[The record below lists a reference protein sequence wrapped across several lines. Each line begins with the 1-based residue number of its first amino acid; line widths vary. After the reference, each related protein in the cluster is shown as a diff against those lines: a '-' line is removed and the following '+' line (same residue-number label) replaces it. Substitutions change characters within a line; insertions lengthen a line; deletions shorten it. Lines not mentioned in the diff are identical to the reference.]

1 MSRVAQHKPNK
12 TLTKKKREFCE
23 EYVLTGNGTRSYMKA
38 FGKTEEEYKLCSV
51 EANRLLKKE
60 EVINYIADLTKQKN
74 PLLTQEWLCD
84 RLLEIINNP
93 ESKEQDR
100 LKAIDMLLKSLGAYT
115 TNQNINAKV
124 EGNLETVIKV
134 TIEED
139 DSDE

>member
-1 MSRVAQHKPNK
+1 MAQHKKDK

-38 FGKTEEEYKLCSV
+38 FAKSEEDYSICAV

-60 EVINYIADLTKQKN
+60 EIINYIAELTKQKN

-84 RLLEIINNP
+84 RLLVIINNP
-93 ESKEQDR
+93 ETKEQDR

-115 TNQNINAKV
+115 TNQNINANV
-124 EGNLETVIKV
+124 TGQQTI
-134 TIEED
+134 TIEITDSEED
-139 DSDE
+139 EDNE

>member
-1 MSRVAQHKPNK
+1 MAQHKKDK

-38 FGKTEEEYKLCSV
+38 FGKSEEDYSICAV

-60 EVINYIADLTKQKN
+60 EIINYIAELTKQKN

-84 RLLEIINNP
+84 RLLVIINNP
-93 ESKEQDR
+93 ETKEQDR

-115 TNQNINAKV
+115 TNQNINANV
-124 EGNLETVIKV
+124 TGQQTI
-134 TIEED
+134 TIEITDSEED
-139 DSDE
+139 EDND

>member
-1 MSRVAQHKPNK
+1 MAQHKKDK

-38 FGKTEEEYKLCSV
+38 FGKSEDDYSICAV

-60 EVINYIADLTKQKN
+60 EIINYIAELTKQKN

-84 RLLEIINNP
+84 RLLVIINNP
-93 ESKEQDR
+93 ETKEQDR

-115 TNQNINAKV
+115 TNQNINANIS
-124 EGNLETVIKV
+124 GQQTI
-134 TIEED
+134 TIEITDSEED
-139 DSDE
+139 EDND

>member
-1 MSRVAQHKPNK
+1 MAQHKKDK

-38 FGKTEEEYKLCSV
+38 FGKSEEDYSICAV

-60 EVINYIADLTKQKN
+60 EIINYIAELTKQKN

-84 RLLEIINNP
+84 RLLVIINNP
-93 ESKEQDR
+93 ETKEQDR

-115 TNQNINAKV
+115 TNQNINANIS
-124 EGNLETVIKV
+124 GQQTI
-134 TIEED
+134 TIEITDSEED
-139 DSDE
+139 EDND

>member
-1 MSRVAQHKPNK
+1 MAQHKKDK

-38 FGKTEEEYKLCSV
+38 FGKSEEDYSICAV

-60 EVINYIADLTKQKN
+60 EIINYIAELTKQKS

-84 RLLEIINNP
+84 RLLVIINNP
-93 ESKEQDR
+93 ETKEQDR

-115 TNQNINAKV
+115 TNQNINANV
-124 EGNLETVIKV
+124 TGQQTI
-134 TIEED
+134 TIEITDSEED
-139 DSDE
+139 EDND

>member
-1 MSRVAQHKPNK
+1 MAQHKK
-12 TLTKKKREFCE
+12 DRTLTKKKREFCE

-38 FGKTEEEYKLCSV
+38 YGKREDQYKLCATESCKM
-51 EANRLLKKE
+51 LKDE
-60 EVINYIADLTKQKN
+60 QIINYIAELTKQKN

-100 LKAIDMLLKSLGAYT
+100 LKAIDMLLKCLGAYT

-124 EGNLETVIKV
+124 EGNVETVIKV
-134 TIEED
+134 TIED
-139 DSDE
+139 DTDE

>member
-1 MSRVAQHKPNK
+1 MAQHKKDK

-38 FGKTEEEYKLCSV
+38 FGKSEEDYSICAV

-60 EVINYIADLTKQKN
+60 EIINYIAELTKQKN

-84 RLLEIINNP
+84 RLLVIINNP
-93 ESKEQDR
+93 ETKEQDR

-115 TNQNINAKV
+115 TNQNINANV
-124 EGNLETVIKV
+124 SGQQTI
-134 TIEED
+134 TIEITDSEED
-139 DSDE
+139 EDNE

>member
-1 MSRVAQHKPNK
+1 MAQHKKDK

-38 FGKTEEEYKLCSV
+38 FGKSEDDYSICAV

-60 EVINYIADLTKQKN
+60 EIINYIAELTKQKN

-84 RLLEIINNP
+84 RLLVIINNP
-93 ESKEQDR
+93 ETKEQDR

-115 TNQNINAKV
+115 TNQNINANV
-124 EGNLETVIKV
+124 TGQQTI
-134 TIEED
+134 TIEITDSEED
-139 DSDE
+139 EDND